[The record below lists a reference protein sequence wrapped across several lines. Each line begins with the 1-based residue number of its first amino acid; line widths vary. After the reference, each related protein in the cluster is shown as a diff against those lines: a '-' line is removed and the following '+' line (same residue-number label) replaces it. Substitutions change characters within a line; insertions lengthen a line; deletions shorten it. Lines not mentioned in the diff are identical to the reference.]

1 MVACTAPSDTMKID
15 SDWAN
20 YQDSTQ
26 PTLSLF
32 FYVCGASLI
41 VSIVNSRS
49 KARALAVGYTVFF
62 FFLRVMSWINNWMGG
77 FICLGICWIVS
88 GFCEKNCHSVYI
100 APVCPSTTT
109 LRGIWGKKSQKY
121 CNRQKTKALTIYK

>member
-62 FFLRVMSWINNWMGG
+62 FSEGHVLNKQLDGRI
-77 FICLGICWIVS
+77 
-88 GFCEKNCHSVYI
+88 
-100 APVCPSTTT
+100 
-109 LRGIWGKKSQKY
+109 
-121 CNRQKTKALTIYK
+121 